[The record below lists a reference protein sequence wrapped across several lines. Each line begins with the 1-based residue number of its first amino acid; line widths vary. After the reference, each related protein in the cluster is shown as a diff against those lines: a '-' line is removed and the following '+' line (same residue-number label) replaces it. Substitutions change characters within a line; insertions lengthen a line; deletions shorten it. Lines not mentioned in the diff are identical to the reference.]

1 MSSLVGMALRMS
13 ARRLLDGSTFAGG
26 RVHDSAIAPVDH
38 MVAQGEDQAFI
49 VISTE
54 DEEASGIAGRDVT
67 GGNRKIDLV
76 IEIAIAHAV
85 SAQPEAEG
93 DDPPGP
99 EIVVPA
105 TDAGFEVSLSLI
117 GRQAMRALFEQKDSP
132 WADLFKRFCLGV
144 DKISNRRGV
153 GNKDGARFAARQ
165 IILTIDC
172 LQEPHFGHEPA
183 EGDPWGD
190 LLAQMSADPEL
201 STLEPL
207 IRQSVT
213 GKPEIAA
220 WDRGRSDQGLTDG
233 GADRIGIGAAG
244 LEGEE
249 PPLMGEGDTDAETE
263 VEVDGISIRDF
274 GAEGRNP

>member
-1 MSSLVGMALRMS
+1 MSSLVGMALRLS
-13 ARRLLDGSTFAGG
+13 ARRLLDGATFAGG
-26 RVHDSAIAPVDH
+26 RVHDSAIAPIDH
-38 MVAQGEDQAFI
+38 MVEAGNDEPFI

-54 DEEASGIAGRDVT
+54 DEEATGISARDVT
-67 GGNRKIDLV
+67 GGDRKIDLV
-76 IEIAIAHAV
+76 IEVAIAHSV

-93 DDPPGP
+93 DDAPGP

-132 WADLFKRFCLGV
+132 WDLLFKRFCLGV
-144 DKISNRRGV
+144 EKISNRRGV

-165 IILTIDC
+165 IILTINC

-183 EGDPWGD
+183 EGEPWGD
-190 LLAQMSADPEL
+190 LLARIEADTEL
-201 STLEPL
+201 APLAPL

-220 WDRGRSDQGLTDG
+220 WDRGRSDQGLTDE
-233 GADRIGIGAAG
+233 AAERIGITAPGDLAA
-244 LEGEE
+244 EE
-249 PPLMGEGDTDAETE
+249 PPVAAEGDMDAETE
-263 VEVDGISIRDF
+263 VEVDGITIRDF
-274 GAEGRNP
+274 GPAG